1 MMALCLSPTLADP
14 SLSQSTVSINQLDMI
29 YTNQRIEGFVC
40 SPWLMG
46 TSPAFLAEMKSFLDS
61 HGLVIT
67 ETVFEGIASWPEAFA
82 SLFTG
87 KNNGK
92 VVVKV

>member
-1 MMALCLSPTLADP
+1 
-14 SLSQSTVSINQLDMI
+14 MI

-40 SPWLMG
+40 SPWLFG
-46 TSPAFLAEMKSFLDS
+46 ISPPFLADMARWRKEGKLQ
-61 HGLVIT
+61 HT
-67 ETVFEGIASWPEAFA
+67 ETQFQGLESWPEAFA

-87 KNNGK
+87 ANSGK